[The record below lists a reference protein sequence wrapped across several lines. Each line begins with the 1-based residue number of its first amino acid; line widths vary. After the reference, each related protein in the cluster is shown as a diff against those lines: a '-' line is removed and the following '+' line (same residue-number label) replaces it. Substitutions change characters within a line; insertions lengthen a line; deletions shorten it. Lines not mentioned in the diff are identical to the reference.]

1 MATQLL
7 TIPEVAARLGLQP
20 ATVRRMLS
28 RGVLP
33 RIRPTKRAVRVREQ
47 DVESLILNGYR
58 LAGTSDPA
66 GKGASKD

>member
-7 TIPEVAARLGLQP
+7 TVPQVAARLGLQP
-20 ATVRRMLS
+20 ATVRRMLQ
-28 RGVLP
+28 RGDLP

-58 LAGTSDPA
+58 PAGTS
-66 GKGASKD
+66 GLTGRG